1 MRALTLDEL
10 DRQADAFD
18 EVVASMPDVD
28 HFCSSSAWILPA
40 QAQLMPPR
48 QPWLFQ
54 GEHGYVAMMR
64 GQHPDGWSYVE
75 PLESMWGLACP
86 LIGRDSARL
95 AADFVA
101 LCRERADDWEVAL
114 LSGVA
119 PGSPLCLSL
128 VKQLATRHELRLG
141 PRAVRHVAEIGD
153 GVDAFL
159 ARRSRNFR
167 RSLQRALR
175 DAEAAGV
182 AFEPAQPTD
191 ASTALAVYERI
202 VCIEARSW
210 KGLVGVGIDSGTMHG
225 FYRDMLPRLA
235 THARLRVIFAR
246 REDRDIGYILGA
258 VFLGT
263 YRGLQFSF
271 DDDDRE
277 LALGNLCQYRQ
288 ILALCDE
295 GVTRYDL
302 GTDMEYKRRWSD
314 TTHDTIS
321 LIALRR

>member
-1 MRALTLDEL
+1 MHALTLDEL
-10 DRQADAFD
+10 DRRADAFD
-18 EVVASMPDVD
+18 EVVASMADID

-40 QAQLMPPR
+40 QAALMPPR
-48 QPWLFQ
+48 APWLFQ

-64 GQHPDGWSYVE
+64 GQHADGWSYVE

-86 LIGRDSARL
+86 LIGRDSAL
-95 AADFVA
+95 MAASFTD
-101 LCRERADDWEVAL
+101 LCRAHAGEWDVAL
-114 LSGVA
+114 LSGVR
-119 PGSPLCLSL
+119 PGSRLCLAL
-128 VKQLATRHELRLG
+128 VEQLAPRFELRLG
-141 PRAVRHVAEIGD
+141 PRAVRHVAELGG

-159 ARRSRNFR
+159 ARRSPNFR
-167 RSLQRALR
+167 RSLRRALR
-175 DAEAAGV
+175 DAEAAGIE
-182 AFEPAQPTD
+182 FETVHATD
-191 ASTALAVYERI
+191 AAAALAAYERI
-202 VCIEARSW
+202 VQVEARSW
-210 KGLVGVGIDSGTMHG
+210 KGLGGVGIDTGTMHD

-235 THARLRVIFAR
+235 AHDRLRVIFAR

-271 DDDDRE
+271 DDDHRA

-295 GVTRYDL
+295 GVSRYDL
-302 GTDMEYKRRWSD
+302 GTEMEYKRRWSD

-321 LIALRR
+321 LIAIRR

>member
-1 MRALTLDEL
+1 MRALTLEEL
-10 DRQADAFD
+10 DRRADAFD
-18 EVVASMPDVD
+18 EVVASMPEID

-40 QAQLMPPR
+40 QAQLMPAR
-48 QPWLFQ
+48 EPWLFED
-54 GEHGYVAMMR
+54 EHGYVAMMR
-64 GQHPDGWSYVE
+64 GRHADGWRYVE

-86 LIGRDSARL
+86 VIGRDSARL
-95 AADFVA
+95 AASFA
-101 LCRERADDWEVAL
+101 RLCRERARDWDVAL
-114 LSGVA
+114 LSGVT
-119 PGSPLCLSL
+119 PGSALGLSL
-128 VKQLATRHELRLG
+128 IKQLAPRYELRLG
-141 PRAVRHVAEIGD
+141 PRAVRHVADLGG

-167 RSLQRALR
+167 RSLRRALR
-175 DAEAAGV
+175 DAEAAGIE
-182 AFEPAQPTD
+182 FETVRATD
-191 ASTALAVYERI
+191 AATALAAYERI
-202 VCIEARSW
+202 VRVEARSW

-235 THARLRVIFAR
+235 AHDRLRVIFAR
-246 REDRDIGYILGA
+246 HQEHDVGYILGA

-271 DDDDRE
+271 DAEART

-288 ILALCDE
+288 IEALCRE

-302 GTDMEYKRRWSD
+302 GTEMEYKRRWSD
-314 TTHDTIS
+314 ITHETIS

>member
-1 MRALTLDEL
+1 MDALTLDEL
-10 DRQADAFD
+10 DRRADAFD
-18 EVVASMPDVD
+18 EVVASMPDID

-40 QAQLMPPR
+40 QAELMPPR
-48 QPWLFQ
+48 RPWLFQ

-64 GQHPDGWSYVE
+64 GQHPDGWCYVE

-86 LIGRDSARL
+86 LIGRDSAL
-95 AADFVA
+95 LVASFVG
-101 LCRERADDWEVAL
+101 LCRERVDDWEVAL
-114 LSGVA
+114 LSGVT

-128 VKQLATRHELRLG
+128 VKQLAPRYELRLG
-141 PRAVRHVAEIGD
+141 PRAVRHVAELGG
-153 GVDAFL
+153 GVDTFL
-159 ARRSRNFR
+159 AHRSRNFR
-167 RSLQRALR
+167 RALRRALR

-182 AFEPAQPTD
+182 EFEQVRPVD
-191 ASTALAVYERI
+191 AAAALAAYERI
-202 VCIEARSW
+202 VGVEARSW
-210 KGLVGVGIDSGTMHG
+210 KGLVGVGIDNGTMHG

-235 THARLRVIFAR
+235 AHDRMRVIFAR
-246 REDRDIGYILGA
+246 RQGRDIGYILGA

-271 DDDDRE
+271 DDGDRA

-288 ILALCDE
+288 IVALCDE
-295 GVTRYDL
+295 GVSRYDL

>member
-10 DRQADAFD
+10 DRRADAFD
-18 EVVASMPDVD
+18 EVVASMPDID

-40 QAQLMPPR
+40 QAALMPR
-48 QPWLFQ
+48 RRPWLFE

-86 LIGRDSARL
+86 LIGRDSAL
-95 AADFVA
+95 VATAFVG
-101 LCRERADDWEVAL
+101 LCRERAGEWDVAL
-114 LSGVA
+114 LSGLA
-119 PGSPLCLSL
+119 PGSTLCVRL
-128 VKQLATRHELRLG
+128 VKQLAPHYELRLG
-141 PRAVRHVAEIGD
+141 PRAVRHVAELD
-153 GVDAFL
+153 GGIDAFL

-167 RSLQRALR
+167 RALRRALR
-175 DAEAAGV
+175 DAEDAGIE
-182 AFEPAQPTD
+182 FEPARPAD
-191 ASTALAVYERI
+191 AATALAVYERI
-202 VCIEARSW
+202 VRVEARSW
-210 KGLVGVGIDSGTMHG
+210 KGLVGVGIDSGTMHD

-235 THARLRVIFAR
+235 AHDRLRAIFAR
-246 REDRDIGYILGA
+246 RQDQDIGYILGA

-271 DDDDRE
+271 DHDDRA
-277 LALGNLCQYRQ
+277 LGLGNLCQYRQ